1 LEAASYA
8 TSSTEANPMTND
20 GNETEGIVQE
30 LSGEGK
36 IGAPAGSF
44 WVKLDSSAST
54 YLANVSFVLQGLK
67 VGNRVRLELDNGR
80 LGQMVKSV
88 TVLAE
93 GGLEAVGEAERPETV
108 ASDNLLSTPSQP
120 PTTPHRKA
128 EGRLEFLDLKQLQES
143 SWNPN
148 EMNDETFASL
158 IQDMREGGYF
168 TINPIQVFPAET
180 DQQGLVRY
188 QIADGHHRFRAARK
202 VPWEKIRAEVLD
214 IEESEAKAVNYR
226 KNHERGNLNPEKEA
240 KLFFEEWEKG
250 NGKLTQQ
257 QIADKYGISQN
268 YVSDR
273 LQSLPIYPSGIKPSH
288 AEEIVHA
295 VKNEDAQKAVA
306 RASVKQKLTPDETR
320 EVAERVANEVKVK
333 PNAPKKFLRVKA
345 ERFAREVK
353 KARMSPN
360 APVEIETV
368 FCEDCDANFR
378 IMHLGFNRH
387 RVVKVAD
394 KEKELIE

>member
-1 LEAASYA
+1 
-8 TSSTEANPMTND
+8 MTND

-257 QIADKYGISQN
+257 QIADKYGVSQTHVSERLASSTLLHGNNAVQSGLNIS
-268 YVSDR
+268 
-273 LQSLPIYPSGIKPSH
+273 PSQT
-288 AEEIVHA
+288 EEIIHA
-295 VKNEDAQKAVA
+295 IKGPEAQKAVA
-306 RASVKQKLTPDETR
+306 RAADKHRLTKEETR

-333 PNAPKKFLRVKA
+333 PNAPKKFLKVKA

>member
-1 LEAASYA
+1 VK
-8 TSSTEANPMTND
+8 
-20 GNETEGIVQE
+20 GVVQGIT
-30 LSGEGK
+30 GEGQL
-36 IGAPAGSF
+36 GAPAGNV
-44 WVKLDSSAST
+44 WVKLDSSEST
-54 YLANVSFVLQGLK
+54 YLAGVSFVLQGLK
-67 VGNRVRLELDNGR
+67 VGNRVRLKLANGR
-80 LGQMVKSV
+80 LGQTIEGVE
-88 TVLAE
+88 VLE
-93 GGLEAVGEAERPETV
+93 RDVGLKAPETDSFTQPALGEEV
-108 ASDNLLSTPSQP
+108 VSSQA

-180 DQQGLVRY
+180 DQQGLVHYR
-188 QIADGHHRFRAARK
+188 IADGHHRFRAARK

-214 IEESEAKAVNYR
+214 IEEFEAKVVNYR
-226 KNHERGNLNPEKEA
+226 KNHERGTLNPEKEA

-257 QIADKYGISQN
+257 QIADKYGISQQH
-268 YVSDR
+268 VSDR
-273 LQSLPIYPSGIKPSH
+273 LTAMSVYAPGVKSSH
-288 AEEIVHA
+288 AEEIVEKI
-295 VKNEDAQKAVA
+295 KNPDAQRAVA
-306 RASVKQKLTPDETR
+306 RASVKQKLTRDETR
-320 EVAERVANEVKVK
+320 EVAERVAHEVKAK
-333 PNAPKKFLRVKA
+333 PDAPKKFLKAKA

-360 APVEIETV
+360 APVEIETI
-368 FCEDCDANFR
+368 FCQDCDANFR

-387 RVVKVAD
+387 RVVKVPD
-394 KEKELIE
+394 KEKETIE